1 MHQFVVVENI
11 AIKAYSK
18 WSDRPFSFPLWVVG
32 RHAKYIPNKSSN
44 QCKAMRSNRENVRF
58 YFCIVFGFCVFA
70 SIGWWSDC
78 IISIDGVCMCR
89 PAASDGIL
97 WCTNRT
103 QWSIPIHAA
112 AITAMRAKN
121 ATHTTGLDWRRNG
134 MALYASN
141 MFFYV
146 RLNGIISIKARA
158 DEWNIIINTYA
169 QRHCSITSHTHTH
182 ITWLRLRRMRATH
195 FAQPHEQAAC
205 HWIGWVY
212 TIQNTI
218 NCVQYVMCGNSREW
232 HVHCAHI
239 FLPLFECVFVFI
251 APLLRDSIFFFWY
264 CWWKIT
270 KTKKYRFI

>member
-1 MHQFVVVENI
+1 MPNIYRTNHQINARRCEAIEKMLGSIFVL
-11 AIKAYSK
+11 
-18 WSDRPFSFPLWVVG
+18 F
-32 RHAKYIPNKSSN
+32 
-44 QCKAMRSNRENVRF
+44 
-58 YFCIVFGFCVFA
+58 FGFCVFA

-169 QRHCSITSHTHTH
+169 QRHCSITSHTHTYHMTQTQTHAGDSFCSATWTSSVPLNWLSVYNTEYNKLCAICYVREFARVACALCTH
-182 ITWLRLRRMRATH
+182 ISSPIRM
-195 FAQPHEQAAC
+195 
-205 HWIGWVY
+205 
-212 TIQNTI
+212 
-218 NCVQYVMCGNSREW
+218 CVC
-232 HVHCAHI
+232 VHCTTA
-239 FLPLFECVFVFI
+239 E
-251 APLLRDSIFFFWY
+251 R
-264 CWWKIT
+264 
-270 KTKKYRFI
+270 